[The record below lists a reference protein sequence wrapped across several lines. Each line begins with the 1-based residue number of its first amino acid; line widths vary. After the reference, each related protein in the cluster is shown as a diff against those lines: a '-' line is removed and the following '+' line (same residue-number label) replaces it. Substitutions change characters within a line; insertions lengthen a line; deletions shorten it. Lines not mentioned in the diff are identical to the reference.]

1 MSFSLSEW
9 IERYLEQ
16 LRRENASP
24 HTLRNYASDLGQFQ
38 RFFEGAGS
46 DPDVAGLRMWLSSLY
61 EGGATAVTVR
71 RKLAAVRSWYRYL
84 MSEGV
89 VKSSPAKLVF
99 TPKAPRR
106 LPRVQSAEQTNSLID
121 AVADSDLK
129 RPHPKRDLAIFE
141 MLYGCGLR
149 VSELSGLDVE
159 DVDLAERRVRVRGKG
174 RKERD
179 VPITGKAAATLEEYL
194 VERSPAR
201 GEPAIFLNHRGRR
214 LSAGSVRRIVK
225 FYSVHLT
232 GDSSLHP
239 HALRHAYAT
248 HLLSD
253 GADLRSIQELL
264 GHSRLST
271 TQKYT
276 QLALEDLMR
285 VYDKAHPKA

>member
-1 MSFSLSEW
+1 MSFLLSEW
-9 IERYLEQ
+9 IERYLAR

-38 RFFEGAGS
+38 RFFEGGS
-46 DPDVAGLRMWLSSLY
+46 EPDVTGLRMWLSALY

-71 RKLAAVRSWYRYL
+71 RKLAAVRSWYRFL
-84 MSEGV
+84 IQEGV

-99 TPKAPRR
+99 TPKVPQR
-106 LPRVQSAEQTNSLID
+106 LPTVQTAEHTNALID
-121 AVADSDLK
+121 SVAVADLK
-129 RPHPKRDLAIFE
+129 RPHPRRDLAIFE
-141 MLYGCGLR
+141 LLYGCGIR
-149 VSELSGLDVE
+149 VGELAGLDTE
-159 DVDLAERRVRVRGKG
+159 DVDLAQRRLRVRGKG

-179 VPITGKAAATLEEYL
+179 VPVTGKAAAALEDYL

-201 GEPAIFLNHRGRR
+201 GESAVFLNHRGRR
-214 LSAGSVRRIVK
+214 LSTGSVRRIVK

>member
-9 IERYLEQ
+9 IERYLEH
-16 LRRENASP
+16 LRLENASP

-38 RFFEGAGS
+38 RFFENGAA
-46 DPDVAGLRMWLSSLY
+46 PDVTGLRMWLSSLY

-71 RKLAAVRSWYRYL
+71 RKLAAVRSWYRFL
-84 MSEGV
+84 IQSGV
-89 VKSSPAKLVF
+89 VRTSPAKLVF
-99 TPKAPRR
+99 TPKAPQR
-106 LPRVQSAEQTNSLID
+106 LPRVQTAEQTNTLID
-121 AVADSDLK
+121 SVACADLK

-141 MLYGCGLR
+141 LLYGCGLR
-149 VSELSGLDVE
+149 VSELAGLNMN
-159 DVDLAERRVRVRGKG
+159 DLDLTQRHLRVLGKG

-179 VPITGKAAATLEEYL
+179 VPITGKAVEALEDYI

-201 GEPAIFLNHRGRR
+201 GESAVFLNHRGRR
-214 LSAGSVRRIVK
+214 LGTGSVRRIVK
-225 FYSVHLT
+225 FYSVHLA

-271 TQKYT
+271 TQRYT
-276 QLALEDLMR
+276 RLALEDLMR